1 MNQPKRLQSVIIPY
15 KIKNGKVF
23 VFLQKRSATAKRAPN
38 KIGFFGGHIEPG
50 ETKEQALVR
59 EIKEELNYSLQEYKF
74 LDSFEFARSIRI
86 TFYMKAPDD
95 FEDKIEVLEGDYGK
109 YFSEEEAEKEPNII
123 EEDRTVLKRFF
134 EEIKKL

>member
-1 MNQPKRLQSVIIPY
+1 
-15 KIKNGKVF
+15 
-23 VFLQKRSATAKRAPN
+23 
-38 KIGFFGGHIEPG
+38 
-50 ETKEQALVR
+50 
-59 EIKEELNYSLQEYKF
+59 
-74 LDSFEFARSIRI
+74 
-86 TFYMKAPDD
+86 MKAPDD